1 MRLSIMELVNVNK
14 KWCKQVKNGLLIFFI
29 VRTVTLKKNAM
40 LKTKR
45 GLTVKESKKKRQE
58 EK

>member
-1 MRLSIMELVNVNK
+1 MACL
-14 KWCKQVKNGLLIFFI
+14 FFT

-45 GLTVKESKKKRQE
+45 GLTVKEAKKKRQE

>member
-1 MRLSIMELVNVNK
+1 MRLSIMDRANFK
-14 KWCKQVKNGLLIFFI
+14 KWCKQVKKWPAYFFT

-45 GLTVKESKKKRQE
+45 GLTTKEAKKKRQE